1 MLKLN
6 EWKKEKGKA
15 KEKRDGSVG
24 GKLLS
29 QVQYTN
35 NNNNNNSN
43 KSYSEY
49 MLHEKYRFHKSCHQ

>member
-15 KEKRDGSVG
+15 KETRDGSVG

-35 NNNNNNSN
+35 NNNNNN
-43 KSYSEY
+43 KCYSEY
-49 MLHEKYRFHKSCHQ
+49 MLHEKYV

>member
-15 KEKRDGSVG
+15 DEKWDGSVG

-35 NNNNNNSN
+35 NNNNNN
-43 KSYSEY
+43 KCYSEY
-49 MLHEKYRFHKSCHQ
+49 MLHEKYVWYKVAL

>member
-49 MLHEKYRFHKSCHQ
+49 MLHEKYV